1 MRTCITILS
10 IVMLLFSTW
19 PGGVSAHNTSAT
31 RVKETAEKTVGID
44 VDTQNLV
51 EDWAQDK
58 QDMLNRIETLS
69 SQLKQAQWQQKKNIV
84 FIRTLEEKIASLNQR
99 AAEIKKVELE
109 LLPVLDATL
118 EQVNSLGQ
126 SNMPANQ
133 ERRKEAIAHTRS
145 VLDDYDMDLLTKA
158 RTLFDL
164 MSREVDLGYTVG
176 VEEKEITADGQARQV
191 KLLRVGR
198 IGLFAVTLDGRK
210 GFVWD
215 RSTNQFT
222 ALEGSAKDLSNAV
235 EMAEG
240 IRLIGLSR
248 LPLDLPEAK
257 MDEPLPEGDS
267 LAGNEQMNGGDR
279 GELN

>member
-10 IVMLLFSTW
+10 IVMLLVSAW
-19 PGGVSAHNTSAT
+19 PGGVSAHTASAT

-44 VDTQNLV
+44 VGTQNLV
-51 EDWAQDK
+51 EDWAQEK
-58 QDMLNRIETLS
+58 QEMLDRIETLS
-69 SQLKQAQWQQKKNIV
+69 SQLKQAQWQQEKNLV
-84 FIRTLEEKIASLNQR
+84 FIRTLEEKIADLNLR

-109 LLPVLDATL
+109 LLPVLDTTL
-118 EQVNSLGQ
+118 AQVNHLAMSD
-126 SNMPANQ
+126 MPAAL
-133 ERRKEAIAHTRS
+133 ERRKEAIARTRT
-145 VLDDYDMDLLTKA
+145 VLDDYDMGLLSKA
-158 RTLFDL
+158 RTMFDL

-176 VEEKEITADGQARQV
+176 VEEQEITADGQARQV

-198 IGLFAVTLDGRK
+198 IGLYAVTLDGRN
-210 GFVWD
+210 GFVWN
-215 RSTNQFT
+215 RSANQFT

-240 IRLIGLSR
+240 IRLIGLSN

-257 MDEPLPEGDS
+257 MDAPLPEGDS
-267 LAGNEQMNGGDR
+267 LAGHEPINGGDR